1 MRLRV
6 EQGGAGLPLAALEP
20 GSCRALRVDPAAVR
34 DWHVHQ
40 QEVAKEEEGKTKS
53 LFLK

>member
-6 EQGGAGLPLAALEP
+6 EQQGGCRSALAALEP
-20 GSCRALRVDPAAVR
+20 GSCRALRVDPAVR

-53 LFLK
+53 LFPR